1 MDLFKDHFQQ
11 GAMQVDPNLMDMSF
25 NDPELAMKDYTLR
38 LAGAVDTGN
47 AEINRARDLLL
58 SGQIALSLRIDRR
71 GSFSYSPEDKPWFV
85 DAQADIP
92 GIPGTGQVTVGFQT
106 NKPSANN
113 MPIRLSPED
122 AVSVALQG
130 LEEQNK
136 MYVANR

>member
-1 MDLFKDHFQQ
+1 MDLFKEHFQQ

-25 NDPELAMKDYTLR
+25 TDPGLAMKDYTFR
-38 LAGAVDTGN
+38 LAGAVDTKD
-47 AEINRARDLLL
+47 EDVNRVRDLLL
-58 SGQIALSLRIDRR
+58 NGQIAPGLRIDRR

-85 DAQADIP
+85 DAQADMP

>member
-38 LAGAVDTGN
+38 LAGTVDTGN

-58 SGQIALSLRIDRR
+58 SGQIAPGLRIDRR

-85 DAQADIP
+85 DAQADMP

-106 NKPSANN
+106 NKPSANDI
-113 MPIRLSPED
+113 PLRLSPED

>member
-1 MDLFKDHFQQ
+1 MDLFKEHFQQ

-25 NDPELAMKDYTLR
+25 TDPELAMKDYTLR
-38 LAGAVDTGN
+38 LAGAVDTKD
-47 AEINRARDLLL
+47 EDVNRVRDLLL
-58 SGQIALSLRIDRR
+58 KGQIAPGLRIDRR

>member
-1 MDLFKDHFQQ
+1 MDLFKEHFQQ
-11 GAMQVDPNLMDMSF
+11 GAMQVDPNSMDMSF
-25 NDPELAMKDYTLR
+25 ADPDLAMKDYTFR

-58 SGQIALSLRIDRR
+58 NGQIAPGLRIDRR

-85 DAQADIP
+85 DAQADMP

-106 NKPSANN
+106 NKPSADN